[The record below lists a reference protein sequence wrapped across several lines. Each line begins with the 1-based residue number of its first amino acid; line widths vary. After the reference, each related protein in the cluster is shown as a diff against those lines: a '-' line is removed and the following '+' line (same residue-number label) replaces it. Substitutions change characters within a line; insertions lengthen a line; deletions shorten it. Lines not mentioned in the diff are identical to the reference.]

1 MTSDAQV
8 FVDSHEH
15 GSVRA
20 MAELILN
27 AEIKT
32 YLSRIDSELV
42 DKKSREKIIL
52 MTSKSMI
59 ALEKRYLKG

>member
-32 YLSRIDSELV
+32 
-42 DKKSREKIIL
+42 
-52 MTSKSMI
+52 
-59 ALEKRYLKG
+59 